1 VINCNLQRLD
11 GPVRGNGKIIQ
22 ELEAA
27 FRGAGWNAIK
37 VIWGDDWDPLL
48 AQDENGLLV
57 KRMEEVPDGQYQ
69 MYSVAGGDYIRRDFF
84 GKVPQLEHMVRKYT
98 DEQLQ
103 KLRRG
108 GHDPLKVYS
117 AYHAA
122 VQHQGAPTVILAK
135 TIKGYGLGEAGEGA
149 ISPISR
155 RSSTKRNCAI
165 SAAASVYPHPDDQIK
180 ETPFYR
186 PSTKAKRSAT

>member
-1 VINCNLQRLD
+1 
-11 GPVRGNGKIIQ
+11 VRGNGKIIQ

-48 AQDENGLLV
+48 AQDDQGLLV

-69 MYSVAGGDYIRRDFF
+69 KYSVAGGDYIRRDFF
-84 GKVPQLEHMVRKYT
+84 GRYPELAAWWKYT

-108 GHDPLKVYS
+108 GHDPQKVYA
-117 AYHAA
+117 AYQAA
-122 VQHQGAPTVILAK
+122 VAHRGP
-135 TIKGYGLGEAGEGA
+135 
-149 ISPISR
+149 PR
-155 RSSTKRNCAI
+155 
-165 SAAASVYPHPDDQIK
+165 
-180 ETPFYR
+180 
-186 PSTKAKRSAT
+186 